1 MKTRAPPVVLLDEVV
16 RMARQEVDKAG
27 SQAEFARKAGVRG
40 SSLNSTLTRKRPP
53 TKDLLRALNLQKVFA
68 YEALM
73 KNRNAVT
80 LGLDEVLGILR
91 EEVEKAGGQT
101 EFARK
106 TGVNRPNLNS
116 TLLQKR
122 PPTRDILKALNLRKT
137 FGYEP
142 VAKGRVIRA

>member
-1 MKTRAPPVVLLDEVV
+1 MKTRGPPVVLLDEVV
-16 RMARQEVDKAG
+16 RMAREEVDKAG

-40 SSLNSTLTRKRPP
+40 SSLNSTVTGGRPP
-53 TKDLLRALNLQKVFA
+53 TKDVLRALNFQKVFA

-73 KNRNAVT
+73 KNRNALT
-80 LGLDEVLGILR
+80 LELDEVLGILR

-116 TLLQKR
+116 TLLKKR

-142 VAKGRVIRA
+142 VAKGRIIRA

>member
-1 MKTRAPPVVLLDEVV
+1 MMSFAWRARRLTRLAV
-16 RMARQEVDKAG
+16 RPSSLEKP
-27 SQAEFARKAGVRG
+27 EFRG
-40 SSLNSTLTRKRPP
+40 STLNSTVTGRKPP

-73 KNRNAVT
+73 KNRNALT

-106 TGVNRPNLNS
+106 AGVNRSNLNS
-116 TLLQKR
+116 TLLKKR
-122 PPTRDILKALNLRKT
+122 PPTRDILQALNLRKT

-142 VAKGRVIRA
+142 VAKGRIIRA

>member
-1 MKTRAPPVVLLDEVV
+1 MNTRAPPVVLLDDVV
-16 RMARQEVDKAG
+16 RMARQEVDEAG

-40 SSLNSTLTRKRPP
+40 SSLNSTVTGRKPP
-53 TKDLLRALNLQKVFA
+53 TRDLLRALNLQKVFA

-73 KNRNAVT
+73 KNRNAST

-91 EEVEKAGGQT
+91 KEVEKAGGQT

-106 TGVNRPNLNS
+106 AGVNRPNLNS
-116 TLLQKR
+116 TLLNKR

-142 VAKGRVIRA
+142 VARGRVIRS